1 MSNYINIIAS
11 EITNLPLHK
20 FCLADKSIRTPP
32 KFETRNFPNRQSR
45 VLGNPK
51 TSLKIEKSS
60 VPAVRR
66 APELV
71 SPRNPMGKREKQRGK
86 LDREVAEEGD
96 RIGRSDRASKSAM
109 VGSGG
114 SDGDDEEANEDLCMK
129 IVERAKLMRAAKLVP
144 DPDFDL
150 DLDLD
155 GFDIAAA
162 AAARPRDN
170 ASQKKN
176 KVTKRLKKRKEIANE
191 NVVAT
196 KEEDKPES
204 MAVVVAEATEP
215 DPVAISDNIVL
226 RKLLRGP
233 RYFDPPDSSWGK
245 CYNCG
250 EEGHVAVNCKSPMRR
265 RPCYLCGSFEHNSRQ
280 CTKKQICFICE
291 KGGHVAKDC
300 PDKTNGSSVR
310 SKICLKCGNSGHD
323 MFSCRNDYQHDDL
336 KEICCY
342 VCKSF
347 GHLCCVKYV
356 DSCPKEVSCYRC
368 GQLGHTGLSCTRD
381 TKGSYVASLC
391 YRCKEEGHFA
401 RECTSTSKQLGKQNR
416 EPLTPTNHNKESKS
430 APHYLVKDH
439 KKKRNQYEVSNRT
452 TPQKSKH
459 KGGWIM
465 EDPGDFVETYNRRQK
480 KSWLS
485 PATPYSQ
492 GHRIST
498 LTAGGHLSTSQSSKR
513 SRKYYGNPN
522 FQRPSSRW

>member
-1 MSNYINIIAS
+1 M
-11 EITNLPLHK
+11 
-20 FCLADKSIRTPP
+20 
-32 KFETRNFPNRQSR
+32 
-45 VLGNPK
+45 
-51 TSLKIEKSS
+51 SLKIEKSS

-71 SPRNPMGKREKQRGK
+71 SPRNPMGRREKQRGK
-86 LDREVAEEGD
+86 LDREVAEEDD
-96 RIGRSDRASKSAM
+96 RIGRSDKASKSAM
-109 VGSGG
+109 VGSIG

-144 DPDFDL
+144 DPDL

-162 AAARPRDN
+162 AQPRDN

-176 KVTKRLKKRKEIANE
+176 KVTKKLKKRKEIANE
-191 NVVAT
+191 NRIRLMFTNPWTAKGMRIRKVFAVSSSFVRVFVYLEHIFWGILDTVVAT

-215 DPVAISDNIVL
+215 DPVAISDNIVF

-250 EEGHVAVNCKSPMRR
+250 EEGHAAVNCKSPMRR

-401 RECTSTSKQLGKQNR
+401 RECTSTLKLGKRNR
-416 EPLTPTNHNKESKS
+416 EPLTPTNHKKESKS
-430 APHYLVKDH
+430 APHYLVKDN
-439 KKKRNQYEVSNRT
+439 KKKKNQYEVSHRT

-513 SRKYYGNPN
+513 SRKYNGNPN